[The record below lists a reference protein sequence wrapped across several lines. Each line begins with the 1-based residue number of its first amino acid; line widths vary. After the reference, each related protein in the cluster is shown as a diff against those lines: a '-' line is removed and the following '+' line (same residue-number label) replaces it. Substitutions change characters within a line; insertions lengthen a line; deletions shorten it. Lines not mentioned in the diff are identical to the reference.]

1 MAYPERRTEV
11 FPQQML
17 TGALE
22 YLLIRTP
29 ESLEITAAEDT
40 DDFFEQ
46 HRVHEQLIEIIRMR
60 ANVVIVG
67 QITAEDISMAVEA
80 ESAVEPS
87 EVESKIQ
94 EMGTVDFGGGTVDLS
109 GVTVS
114 LVDFRL
120 FDDTRGGYT
129 A

>member
-22 YLLIRTP
+22 YILIRTP
-29 ESLEITAAEDT
+29 QSLEITASEDT
-40 DDFFEQ
+40 ENFFKQ
-46 HRVHEQLIEIIRMR
+46 NRVHEQIIEIIRMR

-67 QITAEDISMAVEA
+67 EINAEDISMAVEA
-80 ESAVEPS
+80 ESAVDPTEI
-87 EVESKIQ
+87 ESKIQ
-94 EMGTVDFGGGTVDLS
+94 AMGSVDFGSGTVDLS

-120 FDDTRGGYT
+120 YDPSRSY